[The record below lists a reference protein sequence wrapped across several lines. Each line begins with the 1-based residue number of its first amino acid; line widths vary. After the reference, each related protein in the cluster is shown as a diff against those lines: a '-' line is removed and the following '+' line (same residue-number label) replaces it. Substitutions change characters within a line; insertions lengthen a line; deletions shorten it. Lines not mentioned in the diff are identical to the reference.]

1 MLDFKLRTAAKYF
14 ENIFGK
20 TIKNI
25 RNHKQRKWQD
35 QKLCQALKMGI
46 HFGKSCFLKKW
57 ENQDEG
63 GIGNTGFEYM
73 VWWNIGMMENELG
86 GKIMIG
92 MLHWRLIYMHIKMV
106 KKSWKI
112 STAKVQR
119 SVWSLKA
126 LLLMII
132 RPVCLMIEQMQRAN
146 VFREKKI
153 RSVHC
158 K

>member
-1 MLDFKLRTAAKYF
+1 
-14 ENIFGK
+14 
-20 TIKNI
+20 
-25 RNHKQRKWQD
+25 
-35 QKLCQALKMGI
+35 
-46 HFGKSCFLKKW
+46 
-57 ENQDEG
+57 
-63 GIGNTGFEYM
+63 
-73 VWWNIGMMENELG
+73 
-86 GKIMIG
+86 
-92 MLHWRLIYMHIKMV
+92 MHIKMV
-106 KKSWKI
+106 KESWKI